1 MLSASRP
8 RQNGSRYSSTA
19 VFTGSGRWLN
29 VAQPNPYNPGS
40 LVSTFTTTKRILGCG
55 AVKIARTFVIF
66 SEPRPLVALTASSD
80 EALVVLPA
88 NPRNAVAAPK
98 PVPFSMSRLFIK
110 SFPSDGSA
118 GCRRRGGFQNG

>member
-29 VAQPNPYNPGS
+29 VAQPRPYKPGS

-55 AVKIARTFVIF
+55 AVKIARTFVIL
-66 SEPRPLVALTASSD
+66 SGPRPLLALAVSSD
-80 EALVVLPA
+80 QALFALPVK
-88 NPRNAVAAPK
+88 PRNAAAAPR
-98 PVPFSMSRLFIK
+98 PV
-110 SFPSDGSA
+110 
-118 GCRRRGGFQNG
+118 